1 MKFRTEIRIA
11 PLSVRIGYE
20 NRLLAL
26 GSCFAEHISGRLSGA
41 RFRITSNPSGILFN
55 PLSLAATLESY
66 AAPQE
71 VVPEELGCRN
81 GLWFHYGFHGA
92 FSDGSQKMALSK
104 MNLARR
110 AGASAL
116 READRVIL
124 TFGTAWVY
132 ELRSTGEIVAN
143 CHKQPAELFRR
154 RRLTV
159 EEIVARYDDLQA
171 GPLAGKQVI
180 LTVSPVRHLGDGL
193 PDNFLSK
200 ATLRLAIDEICRRH
214 ADTTYFPAYEI
225 LTDRKSVV

>member
-200 ATLRLAIDEICRRH
+200 ATPSPGHRRNLPPTCRHNLLPCLRNPYGR
-214 ADTTYFPAYEI
+214 PA
-225 LTDRKSVV
+225 